1 MSVVKDATGQQT
13 ETWSSIG
20 SAYARVAPLRGRE
33 YLAASGEKAN
43 LTHEVTLRARN
54 DVALMPRD
62 RVLFGT
68 RLFDIQSVINV
79 DERDRQW
86 SLMCVEQLHTTDDG

>member
-13 ETWSSIG
+13 ETWSNIG
-20 SAYARVAPLRGRE
+20 TAYARVAPLRGRE

-43 LTHEVTLRARN
+43 LTHEVTMRARN
-54 DVALMPRD
+54 DVSLMPRD
-62 RVLFGT
+62 RIQFGA

-86 SLMCVEQLHTTDDG
+86 SIMCVEKLHTSDDG